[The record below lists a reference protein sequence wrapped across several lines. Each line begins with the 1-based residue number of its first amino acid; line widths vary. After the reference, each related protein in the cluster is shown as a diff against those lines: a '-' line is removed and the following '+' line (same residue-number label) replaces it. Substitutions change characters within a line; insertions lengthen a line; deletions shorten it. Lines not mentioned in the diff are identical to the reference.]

1 LRQKNGGQK
10 NGRQKNGGQKN
21 MGQDEMGGV
30 FIFLSPIFLSAI
42 FLSPIFLS
50 PIFLSASIL
59 YFRGD
64 SSIIALFSA
73 TYRPNLH
80 KFAILAVFLNKVGS
94 LEKIGRR

>member
-1 LRQKNGGQK
+1 
-10 NGRQKNGGQKN
+10 
-21 MGQDEMGGV
+21 MGQDEMRGV
-30 FIFLSPIFLSAI
+30 FIFLSPVFLSPIFLSAIFLSAIFLSPI